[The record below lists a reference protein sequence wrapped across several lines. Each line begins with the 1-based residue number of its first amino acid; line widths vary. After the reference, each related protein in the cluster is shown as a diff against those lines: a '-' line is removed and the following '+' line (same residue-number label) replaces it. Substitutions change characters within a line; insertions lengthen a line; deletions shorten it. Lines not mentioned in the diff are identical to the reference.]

1 MPAMAP
7 TDTRCTIRTNLNTN
21 SVHIT
26 SLAECS
32 GRYGVNKKT
41 IIIFGTVLIIRLP
54 SNLMGEIFGLF
65 KFV

>member
-21 SVHIT
+21 SVNIT

-41 IIIFGTVLIIRLP
+41 IIIFGTVLEV
-54 SNLMGEIFGLF
+54 EIGPKTTVLGRRRTFI
-65 KFV
+65 V